1 MQVGCR
7 ILDIKVFVLPS
18 PAFRAENCAS
28 MDLFEVA
35 VGEFIPSLGVLI
47 FFVVDPEVPLAV
59 LEKTVLLDE
68 LILFLCRWLML
79 TPRVPIVDNDL
90 SVGHKLF
97 GVVEPTVVQF
107 DCHDFHLFRG
117 DCGRTESICAR
128 SAQRAS

>member
-47 FFVVDPEVPLAV
+47 FFVVDPEVPPAV

-68 LILFLCRWLML
+68 LILFFCG
-79 TPRVPIVDNDL
+79 
-90 SVGHKLF
+90 SV
-97 GVVEPTVVQF
+97 
-107 DCHDFHLFRG
+107 
-117 DCGRTESICAR
+117 
-128 SAQRAS
+128 